1 MNQLTLT
8 EFRDALEGAFAQAG
22 VPLGTYT
29 LPSGAQVPALWVGDV
44 PEGTT
49 VTGLEVLIPATPD
62 QEVIQVMAAAITID
76 RYPVRLVSHD
86 GQPLKPALSA
96 VYGAFRTVTDMNAL
110 SATADYPDQVV
121 VTITP

>member
-1 MNQLTLT
+1 VRQLTLQ
-8 EFRDALEGAFAQAG
+8 ELRDTLEGTLTRWG

-29 LPSGAQVPALWVGDV
+29 LPGGAQAPALWVGDV

-49 VTGLEVLIPATPD
+49 VTGLEVLIPATPEQD
-62 QEVIQVMAAAITID
+62 VIQVMAGVITID

-86 GQPLKPALSA
+86 GQPLKTALNA
-96 VYGAFRTVTDMNAL
+96 VYHAFRTVTDVNAL
-110 SATADYPDQVV
+110 PATSDYPEQVV